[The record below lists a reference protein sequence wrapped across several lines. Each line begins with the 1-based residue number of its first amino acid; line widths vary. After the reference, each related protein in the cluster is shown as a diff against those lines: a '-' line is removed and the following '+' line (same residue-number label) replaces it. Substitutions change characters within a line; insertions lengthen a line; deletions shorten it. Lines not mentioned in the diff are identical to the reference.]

1 MSTVPPPERTNELR
15 DATVEDV
22 RRGLPVESV
31 LELARALRVTS
42 ATFQRCL
49 GLSKQTYARRRVAGR
64 LSAPESDRVVRYA
77 DLLRRA
83 VALLGDEESA
93 ALWLSTPASA
103 LGGETPLDHA
113 TTELGGR
120 NVARLIGRLEHGI
133 PT

>member
-1 MSTVPPPERTNELR
+1 M
-15 DATVEDV
+15 
-22 RRGLPVESV
+22 ESV

-49 GLSKQTYARRRVAGR
+49 GLSKQTYARRRAAGR

>member
-15 DATVEDV
+15 DARVEDV

>member
-1 MSTVPPPERTNELR
+1 MSTVPPSERINELR
-15 DATVEDV
+15 DAGVEDV

-31 LELARALRVTS
+31 PELARALRVTS

-93 ALWLSTPASA
+93 ALWLNAPASA

-113 TTELGGR
+113 STELGGR